1 MSIFGIGPLEFLLI
15 LLIAFLVLGPEDAAK
30 QARKFGKFIRKLRH
44 SEAWYLFTN
53 IRYEIED
60 LPRRLLEEDEQT
72 HPWEGAIHA
81 HEHRTAEQEA
91 RHPSQPSQGANS
103 SPRPEHGGEGGN

>member
-1 MSIFGIGPLEFLLI
+1 MSVFGIGPLEFLLI
-15 LLIAFLVLGPEDAAK
+15 LLIAFLVLGPEDTAK
-30 QARKFGKFIRKLRH
+30 QARKLGKLIRKLRH

-72 HPWEGAIHA
+72 YPWEGPIH
-81 HEHRTAEQEA
+81 
-91 RHPSQPSQGANS
+91 P
-103 SPRPEHGGEGGN
+103 PEHHAAEHEERQAARPSEEANDNPKPKHSGEGGN

>member
-1 MSIFGIGPLEFLLI
+1 MSVFGIGPLELLLI

-30 QARKFGKFIRKLRH
+30 QARKLGKLIRKLRH

-60 LPRRLLEEDEQT
+60 LPRRLLDEDEQNY
-72 HPWEGAIHA
+72 PWEGPIHSPERHA
-81 HEHRTAEQEA
+81 AEHEAQQAARPSEEA
-91 RHPSQPSQGANS
+91 NDNPQ
-103 SPRPEHGGEGGN
+103 PEHGGEGGN